1 MDINCVIHG
10 DCCQELKN
18 FPDNTFDLIFADPPY
33 YLQLPNNKRLK
44 RFDGSEIIPVYDDW
58 DKFKDYADFDNF
70 TLNWLTECQR
80 VLKPTGTIWVIGMY
94 HSIYRVGKIMQDLGL
109 WFLNDVIWVKTNA
122 LPNLNGRRF
131 TNNHETLIW
140 AVKNKD
146 CKGYTFNYELMKK
159 VNGGMQMKDTD
170 WVFPL
175 CTGAERLRDKNG
187 IKLHNTQKPLKLIQ
201 RVLLTA
207 SNEGDLILDPF
218 LGSGTTAVAAEEL
231 GRKWVGIEKDKKSV
245 ELANNRVSVFR
256 NKSANLSTEC
266 PLIQGDKRE
275 SLCRV
280 QKE

>member
-201 RVLLTA
+201 RVILTA

-218 LGSGTTAVAAEEL
+218 IGSGTTAVAAEEL

-266 PLIQGDKRE
+266 PSIQGDKGE